1 MQRKKMT
8 FEAATLI
15 AGLLLAFYVTG
26 AAATAPIEHPCHPGP
41 PGPGS
46 PPCPP
51 TATPDPASESESSVS
66 PAGLAG
72 FRVINRTDQPATLW
86 LGNPAVYVFNLA
98 GGSEAYYT
106 VVRSVY
112 EYTLSSCGAETGG
125 YMNLTVHSFFVVP
138 ACPSDVLV
146 SVQVVNA
153 AAWDLEVMMSGPANY
168 VFVVAAGQSRALT
181 VTRGDYAVEYF
192 GCVSGGRSVSFEAR
206 AQRLLTLPCQ

>member
-8 FEAATLI
+8 FETAALI

-51 TATPDPASESESSVS
+51 TATPDPASESES
-66 PAGLAG
+66 
-72 FRVINRTDQPATLW
+72 RVINRTDQPATLW

-112 EYTLSSCGAETGG
+112 EYTLSSCGVETGG
-125 YMNLTVHSFFVVP
+125 YMDLTVHSFFVVP

-146 SVQVVNA
+146 RVQVVNA

-168 VFVVAAGQSRALT
+168 VFVVAAGQARAFT

-206 AQRLLTLPCQ
+206 AQRVLRLSCQ